1 MKESQEKKIV
11 PFYYWIHE
19 LVRRYVELIM
29 DIIIVSLI
37 AVIFVLVSKTIFLMA
52 KSLLNET
59 NITYIISEI
68 MFIFILMET
77 TRLLII
83 YLEYHRVAIDTM
95 VEIVIVSILRELLLK
110 GILHIEPLL
119 LGGVALIIVVL
130 GMLLRWGNIRYE
142 GPEIVSIKEAFFK
155 KKQKEKS
162 SNESELKREK
172 PF

>member
-1 MKESQEKKIV
+1 MKEPQEKKIV
-11 PFYYWIHE
+11 PFYFWIHE

-95 VEIVIVSILRELLLK
+95 VEIVIVSILREILLK

-119 LGGVALIIVVL
+119 LAGVALIIVVL

-155 KKQKEKS
+155 KRSKENTHRK
-162 SNESELKREK
+162 EEIRDV
-172 PF
+172 